1 MKESVKLWLGE
12 QMAGLDDA
20 TLGDIYS
27 EYAETAGKLYAEL
40 SEKRAAGASFD
51 DVDRVAHT
59 LKGNA
64 LMVGDQALFEAV
76 QAWRLV
82 GDQALFEAVQAWRG
96 AIREG
101 GLAAGDPLWDAIGT
115 EVAAIR
121 AGE

>member
-1 MKESVKLWLGE
+1 VKESVKLWLGE

-76 QAWRLV
+76 QAWR
-82 GDQALFEAVQAWRG
+82 G